1 MELASKTI
9 RVNEISRCRKGE
21 RAVVAAGPRTGILG
35 VVHVA
40 FFGALAGVG
49 ILLVSACNTTYLEQ
63 PRDEPQNA
71 ADIMRAADL
80 RPRYPQTTA
89 TVDTGG
95 ASPPKAFS
103 FFGLSALP
111 SATPQSS
118 GSPGV
123 EATAPSPSSDP
134 PLSSGSPDVATGA
147 GGYTLNFENA
157 PVSQVAKS
165 VLGDILSVG
174 YVIDPRVQGSISLS
188 SGRPVEKKDMLYVL
202 ENALSANNLVM
213 VRNASGYRIAPA
225 NEGGVGMIDEGG
237 GSDSAEPGFGLT
249 VIPLQYVSGTTLT
262 KLLEGFATRPGAI
275 RTDPSGKLLIVVG
288 TGSERQSAVE
298 TVRSFDV
305 DWLRGQSV
313 GMYPVQNSTPEPIVG
328 ELEKIMDSG
337 DSGLGHGLVK
347 FQPVSRL
354 NSILVVAAKPEF
366 LRAAARWISRLDEP
380 STSSASVKVYKVR
393 YGDAKQIAQ
402 LLQQIFETN
411 GGGVSTESPTNEIAP
426 SSGVK
431 AMTAAERLTGGAP
444 SGGLTGGGSPN
455 SNSPGSPGEG
465 GTSRIA
471 AAQFG
476 GVPVAALNSELNAL
490 GQTGSGGPQLPNVRI
505 TADLLNN
512 AVLVYARPDEYKL
525 VERTL
530 VQLDRPKLQV
540 AIDVTIAEVTLNDQ
554 LNYGVQFFLAGG
566 AVSNT
571 TSGAIP
577 SIINSVAAN
586 TSSTSTGTG
595 LSGGLNII
603 AGHPASP
610 RVVINALS
618 AITDVKIL
626 SNPSLVVVDNGDASL
641 EVGNQVPI
649 ATGSATVLSA
659 NNAVVNTVDYKNTGV
674 ILHVQPHVNY
684 NGSVLLDI
692 DQLVS
697 TVPENSTSLTPTI
710 SQREVKSTISVVSG
724 QTVLLAGMIQD
735 QQEKSRNGV
744 PILSQLPYV
753 GAAFG
758 TTGKSTERTEL
769 IMFIRPQI
777 IRDGADAAK
786 VAEELRS
793 KMRGGKTQAL
803 TLPSMLNVLSRP
815 AQ

>member
-1 MELASKTI
+1 
-9 RVNEISRCRKGE
+9 V
-21 RAVVAAGPRTGILG
+21 G
-35 VVHVA
+35 VGVGRLVRL
-40 FFGALAGVG
+40 GALANVG
-49 ILLVSACNTTYLEQ
+49 LLLLGACNTTYLEQ
-63 PRDEPQNA
+63 SKDEPQNA

-80 RPRYPQTTA
+80 RPRYPQPTG

-103 FFGLSALP
+103 FFGLPVPPPAAAQPSVSRDVEALAPAPADPTLP
-111 SATPQSS
+111 S
-118 GSPGV
+118 GSRDAAG
-123 EATAPSPSSDP
+123 
-134 PLSSGSPDVATGA
+134 GA
-147 GGYTLNFENA
+147 GGYTLNFDNA

-165 VLGDILSVG
+165 VLGDILNVG

-202 ENALSANNLVM
+202 ESALAANNLVM
-213 VRNASGYRIAPA
+213 VRNVSGYRIGPA
-225 NEGGVGMIDEGG
+225 NEGSVGAVDEPR
-237 GSDSAEPGFGLT
+237 GSGSTEPGYGLT
-249 VIPLQYVSGTTLT
+249 VIPLQYVSGTTLS

-275 RTDPSGKLLIVVG
+275 RTDPSGKLLMVVG
-288 TGSERQSAVE
+288 TGSERQSALD

-313 GMYPVQNSTPEPIVG
+313 GMYPVQNSTPEPIVS

-354 NSILVVAAKPEF
+354 NSILVVAAKPEL
-366 LRAAARWISRLDEP
+366 LRDAQRWIYRLDEP

-402 LLQQIFETN
+402 LLQQIFVTN
-411 GGGVSTESPTNEIAP
+411 GGASAESPTNEIAP
-426 SSGVK
+426 GSGVK
-431 AMTAAERLTGGAP
+431 AMTAAERLTGGGP
-444 SGGLTGGGSPN
+444 SNSTTGTSLGGASPN
-455 SNSPGSPGEG
+455 SNSPGSSAEG
-465 GTSRIA
+465 GNPRTGT
-471 AAQFG
+471 AQFG
-476 GVPVAALNSELNAL
+476 GLPVATLNSELNAL
-490 GQTGSGGPQLPNVRI
+490 GQAGSGGPQLPNVRI
-505 TADLLNN
+505 TADLINN
-512 AVLVYARPDEYKL
+512 SVLIYARPDEYKL

-530 VQLDRPKLQV
+530 IQLDRPKLQV
-540 AIDVTIAEVTLNDQ
+540 AIDVTIAEVTLNDA

-571 TSGAIP
+571 VSGTIP
-577 SIINSVAAN
+577 SLINNVASN
-586 TSSTSTGTG
+586 NGSTTTGSG

-603 AGHPASP
+603 AGHAAAP

-618 AITDVKIL
+618 ALTDVKIL

-641 EVGNQVPI
+641 EVGDQIPVS
-649 ATGSATVLSA
+649 TGSAAVLSA
-659 NNAVVNTVDYKNTGV
+659 NNAIVNTIDYKNTGV

-684 NGSVLLDI
+684 NGSVMLDI

-697 TVPENSTSLTPTI
+697 EPTGPPLTPTI
-710 SQREVKSTISVVSG
+710 STREVKSTISVTSG

-735 QQEKSRNGV
+735 NLNKSRQGV

-758 TTGKSTERTEL
+758 TTAKTDIRTEL
-769 IMFIRPQI
+769 IMFIRPTI
-777 IRDGADAAK
+777 IRDGADAAL

-793 KMRGGKTQAL
+793 KMRGGRTQAL

-815 AQ
+815 VQ

>member
-1 MELASKTI
+1 MA
-9 RVNEISRCRKGE
+9 GGP
-21 RAVVAAGPRTGILG
+21 AARNMG
-35 VVHVA
+35 VVHLVCL
-40 FFGALAGVG
+40 GALAAVGV
-49 ILLVSACNTTYLEQ
+49 LLVGACNTTYLEQ
-63 PRDEPQNA
+63 GRDEPQNA

-80 RPRYPQTTA
+80 RPRYPQPTA

-95 ASPPKAFS
+95 ASPPKPFS
-103 FFGLSALP
+103 FFGLPAP
-111 SATPQSS
+111 PPATPQPS
-118 GSPGV
+118 GSRDV
-123 EATAPSPSSDP
+123 EASAGAG
-134 PLSSGSPDVATGA
+134 GSTVNEAAG

-165 VLGDILSVG
+165 VLGDVLGVG

-202 ENALSANNLVM
+202 ESALSANNLVM

-225 NEGGVGMIDEGG
+225 NEGGVGAVD
-237 GSDSAEPGFGLT
+237 GSDSAEPGYGLT
-249 VIPLQYVSGTTLT
+249 VIPLQYVSGTTLS

-288 TGSERQSAVE
+288 TGSERQSAMD

-337 DSGLGHGLVK
+337 DSGLAHGLVK

-354 NSILVVAAKPEF
+354 NSILVVASKPEF

-411 GGGVSTESPTNEIAP
+411 GGPGSAESPTNEIAP

-431 AMTAAERLTGGAP
+431 AMTAADRLTGGL
-444 SGGLTGGGSPN
+444 SGLTGGAGGASPGLTGGAGGAGASPN
-455 SNSPGSPGEG
+455 SNGPAG
-465 GTSRIA
+465 GAAGANPRTA

-476 GVPVAALNSELNAL
+476 GVPVAALNTELNAL
-490 GQTGSGGPQLPNVRI
+490 GQGGSGGPQLPNVRI
-505 TADLLNN
+505 TADVPNN
-512 AVLVYARPDEYKL
+512 SVLIYARPDEYKL
-525 VERTL
+525 IERTL
-530 VQLDRPKLQV
+530 IQLDRPKLQV
-540 AIDVTIAEVTLNDQ
+540 AIDVTIAEVDLNDQ

-566 AVSNT
+566 AISNT
-571 TSGAIP
+571 ASGTIP
-577 SIINSVAAN
+577 SIINNVASSSS
-586 TSSTSTGTG
+586 SSTTGTG
-595 LSGGLNII
+595 LTGGLNII
-603 AGHPASP
+603 AGNPASP

-626 SNPSLVVVDNGDASL
+626 SNPSLVVVDNGDASF
-641 EVGNQVPI
+641 EVGDQVPVT
-649 ATGSATVLSA
+649 TGSATVLSA
-659 NNAVVNTVDYKNTGV
+659 NNAVVNTVDYVNTGV

-697 TVPENSTSLTPTI
+697 TVPEGNTSLTPTI
-710 SQREVKSTISVVSG
+710 SQREVKSSISVVSG

-735 QQEKSRNGV
+735 QQQKSRQGL

-758 TTGKSTERTEL
+758 TTGKTDVRTEL

-777 IRDGADAAK
+777 IRDGADASM
-786 VAEELRS
+786 VAEELRA
-793 KMRGGKTQAL
+793 KMRGGKNQAL
-803 TLPSMLNVLSRP
+803 TLPNMLNVLSRP
-815 AQ
+815 AAQ

>member
-1 MELASKTI
+1 MA
-9 RVNEISRCRKGE
+9 GGP
-21 RAVVAAGPRTGILG
+21 AARNMG
-35 VVHVA
+35 VVHLVCL
-40 FFGALAGVG
+40 GALATIGV
-49 ILLVSACNTTYLEQ
+49 LLVGACNTTYLEQ
-63 PRDEPQNA
+63 GRDEPQNA

-80 RPRYPQTTA
+80 RPRYPQPTG

-103 FFGLSALP
+103 FFGLPAP
-111 SATPQSS
+111 PPTTPQPS
-118 GSPGV
+118 GSRDV
-123 EATAPSPSSDP
+123 EA
-134 PLSSGSPDVATGA
+134 SGAGGNTVNEAAG

-157 PVSQVAKS
+157 PISQVAKS
-165 VLGDILSVG
+165 VLGDVLGVG

-188 SGRPVEKKDMLYVL
+188 SGRPVEKRDMLYVL
-202 ENALSANNLVM
+202 ESALSANNLIM

-225 NEGGVGMIDEGG
+225 NEGGVGAVD
-237 GSDSAEPGFGLT
+237 GSGSAEPGYGLT

-288 TGSERQSAVE
+288 TGSERQSAME

-313 GMYPVQNSTPEPIVG
+313 GMYPVQNSTPEPIVS
-328 ELEKIMDSG
+328 ELEKIMDTG

-354 NSILVVAAKPEF
+354 NSILVVASKPEL
-366 LRAAARWISRLDEP
+366 LRAASRWIYRLDEP

-411 GGGVSTESPTNEIAP
+411 GGAGSAESPTNEIAP

-431 AMTAAERLTGGAP
+431 AMTAADRLTGGL
-444 SGGLTGGGSPN
+444 SGLTGGAGGASPGLTGGAGASPN
-455 SNSPGSPGEG
+455 SIGPARGAEG
-465 GTSRIA
+465 ANPRTA

-490 GQTGSGGPQLPNVRI
+490 GQGGSGGPQLPNVRI

-512 AVLVYARPDEYKL
+512 SVLIYARPDEYKL
-525 VERTL
+525 IERTL
-530 VQLDRPKLQV
+530 IQLDRPKLQV

-554 LNYGVQFFLAGG
+554 LNYGVQFFLSGG
-566 AVSNT
+566 AISNT
-571 TSGAIP
+571 VSGTMP
-577 SIINSVAAN
+577 SIINNVASN
-586 TSSTSTGTG
+586 NGSSTTGTG

-603 AGHPASP
+603 AGNPASP

-641 EVGNQVPI
+641 EVGDQVPI
-649 ATGSATVLSA
+649 STGSANVLSA
-659 NNAVVNTVDYKNTGV
+659 NNAVVNTIDYKNTGV

-697 TVPENSTSLTPTI
+697 EPTGPTLTPTI
-710 SQREVKSTISVVSG
+710 STREVKSTISVISG
-724 QTVLLAGMIQD
+724 QTVLLAGMISD
-735 QQEKSRNGV
+735 QQTKSRGGV
-744 PILSQLPYV
+744 PILDQIPYV

-758 TTGKSTERTEL
+758 TTGKSQVRTEL

-777 IRDGADAAK
+777 IRDGADASM
-786 VAEELRS
+786 VAEELRA
-793 KMRGGKTQAL
+793 KMRGGKNQAL
-803 TLPSMLNVLSRP
+803 TLPNMLNVLSRP
-815 AQ
+815 AAQ

>member
-1 MELASKTI
+1 MGFVRLVALGAPATVGLLLLA
-9 RVNEISRCRKGE
+9 
-21 RAVVAAGPRTGILG
+21 
-35 VVHVA
+35 
-40 FFGALAGVG
+40 
-49 ILLVSACNTTYLEQ
+49 ACNTTYLDQ
-63 PRDEPQNA
+63 SKDEPQNA

-80 RPRYPQTTA
+80 RPRYPQPTGA
-89 TVDTGG
+89 VDTGG

-103 FFGLSALP
+103 FFGWSAPP
-111 SATPQSS
+111 SAAPQPS
-118 GSPGV
+118 GSRDVQALAPAPTDPTQPPGSRD
-123 EATAPSPSSDP
+123 AD
-134 PLSSGSPDVATGA
+134 GGA

-165 VLGDILSVG
+165 VLGDILNVG

-188 SGRPVEKKDMLYVL
+188 SGRPVEKRDMLYVL
-202 ENALSANNLVM
+202 ENALAANNLVM
-213 VRNASGYRIAPA
+213 VRNASGYRIGPA
-225 NEGGVGMIDEGG
+225 NEGGVGAVDQGR

-249 VIPLQYVSGTTLT
+249 VIPLEYVSGTTLA

-288 TGSERQSAVE
+288 TGSERQSAVD

-337 DSGLGHGLVK
+337 DAGFGHGLVK

-354 NSILVVAAKPEF
+354 NSILVVAAKPEL
-366 LRAAARWISRLDEP
+366 LRVAQRWIYRLDEP

-402 LLQQIFETN
+402 LLQQIFTT
-411 GGGVSTESPTNEIAP
+411 GGGVSAESPTNEIAP
-426 SSGVK
+426 GSGVK
-431 AMTAAERLTGGAP
+431 AMTAAERLTGGP
-444 SGGLTGGGSPN
+444 QGGGSSGLTGGAGAPSYPN
-455 SNSPGSPGEG
+455 SPASSAQG
-465 GTSRIA
+465 GTPRTA

-476 GVPVAALNSELNAL
+476 GVPVATLNSELGAL
-490 GQTGSGGPQLPNVRI
+490 GQGESGGPQLPDVRI
-505 TADLLNN
+505 TADLINN
-512 AVLVYARPDEYKL
+512 SVLIYARPDEYKL
-525 VERTL
+525 IERTL
-530 VQLDRPKLQV
+530 IQLDRPKLQV
-540 AIDVTIAEVTLNDQ
+540 AIDVTIAEVTLNDA

-571 TSGAIP
+571 VSGTIP
-577 SIINSVAAN
+577 SIINNVSAN
-586 TSSTSTGTG
+586 NGSTTTGTG

-649 ATGSATVLSA
+649 STGSANVLSA
-659 NNAVVNTVDYKNTGV
+659 NNAVVNTIDYKNTGV
-674 ILHVQPHVNY
+674 LLHVQPHVNY

-692 DQLVS
+692 DQVVS
-697 TVPENSTSLTPTI
+697 EPTGPTLTPTI
-710 SQREVKSTISVVSG
+710 STREVKSTISVTSG

-735 QQEKSRNGV
+735 NLNKSRSGI
-744 PILSQLPYV
+744 PILGQLPYV

-758 TTGKSTERTEL
+758 TTSKTDIRTEL
-769 IMFIRPQI
+769 IMFIRPTI
-777 IRDGADAAK
+777 VRDGADAAM

>member
-1 MELASKTI
+1 LAEGP
-9 RVNEISRCRKGE
+9 RPRNKGIVHLVSLS
-21 RAVVAAGPRTGILG
+21 ALAAGGML
-35 VVHVA
+35 
-40 FFGALAGVG
+40 LAGG
-49 ILLVSACNTTYLEQ
+49 CNTTYLEQ
-63 PRDEPQNA
+63 SKDEPQNT

-80 RPRYPQTTA
+80 RPRSPQPTA

-95 ASPPKAFS
+95 ASLPKAFS
-103 FFGLSALP
+103 FFGSPAP
-111 SATPQSS
+111 PPNAPQPS
-118 GSPGV
+118 GSQDV
-123 EATAPSPSSDP
+123 EAAA
-134 PLSSGSPDVATGA
+134 GEDVLA

-165 VLGDILSVG
+165 VLGDVLGVG

-202 ENALSANNLVM
+202 ESALSANNLVM

-225 NEGGVGMIDEGG
+225 NEGGVGAVDRARGLEG
-237 GSDSAEPGFGLT
+237 AEPGFGLT
-249 VIPLQYVSGTTLT
+249 VIPLQYVSGTTLS

-288 TGSERQSAVE
+288 TGSERQSAID
-298 TVRSFDV
+298 TIRSFDV

-354 NSILVVAAKPEF
+354 NSILVVASKPEM
-366 LRAAARWISRLDEP
+366 LRTAARWIYRLDEP

-411 GGGVSTESPTNEIAP
+411 GGGVSAESPTNEIAP
-426 SSGVK
+426 GSGIK
-431 AMTAAERLTGGAP
+431 AMAAANRLTGGLAGL
-444 SGGLTGGGSPN
+444 SGGAGGASPN
-455 SNSPGSPGEG
+455 SPGGASPNSITPASSAEG
-465 GTSRIA
+465 GANPRTA

-476 GVPVAALNSELNAL
+476 GVPVATLNSELGGL
-490 GQTGSGGPQLPNVRI
+490 GQGGSGGPQLPNVRI

-512 AVLVYARPDEYKL
+512 SVLIYARPDEYKL
-525 VERTL
+525 IERTL

-554 LNYGVQFFLAGG
+554 LNYGVQFFLSGG
-566 AVSNT
+566 AISNT
-571 TSGAIP
+571 VSGTMP
-577 SIINSVAAN
+577 SIINNVASN
-586 TSSTSTGTG
+586 TGSSTTGTG

-603 AGHPASP
+603 AGNPASP

-641 EVGNQVPI
+641 EVGDQVPI
-649 ATGSATVLSA
+649 STGSANVLSA
-659 NNAVVNTVDYKNTGV
+659 NNAVVNTIDYKNTGV

-697 TVPENSTSLTPTI
+697 EPTGPSLTPTI
-710 SQREVKSTISVVSG
+710 STREVKSTISVVSG

-735 QQEKSRNGV
+735 QQTKSRGGV
-744 PILSQLPYV
+744 PILNQLPFV

-758 TTGKSTERTEL
+758 TTGKSQARTEL

-777 IRDGADAAK
+777 IRDGADAAM
-786 VAEELRS
+786 VAEELRA
-793 KMRGGKTQAL
+793 KMRGGRTQAL

>member
-1 MELASKTI
+1 MVE
-9 RVNEISRCRKGE
+9 
-21 RAVVAAGPRTGILG
+21 
-35 VVHVA
+35 
-40 FFGALAGVG
+40 AGV
-49 ILLVSACNTTYLEQ
+49 
-63 PRDEPQNA
+63 
-71 ADIMRAADL
+71 
-80 RPRYPQTTA
+80 
-89 TVDTGG
+89 
-95 ASPPKAFS
+95 
-103 FFGLSALP
+103 
-111 SATPQSS
+111 
-118 GSPGV
+118 
-123 EATAPSPSSDP
+123 
-134 PLSSGSPDVATGA
+134 

-157 PVSQVAKS
+157 PISQVVKS
-165 VLGDILSVG
+165 VLGDILGVG
-174 YVIDPRVQGSISLS
+174 YVIDPRAQGSISLS
-188 SGRPVEKKDMLYVL
+188 SGRPIEKKDMLYVL

-213 VRNASGYRIAPA
+213 IRNASGYRIAPA
-225 NEGGVGMIDEGG
+225 NEGGVGMVDERGE
-237 GSDSAEPGFGLT
+237 SAEPGFGLT

-288 TGSERQSAVE
+288 TGSERQSAME

-337 DSGLGHGLVK
+337 ESGFSHGLVK

-354 NSILVVAAKPEF
+354 NSILVVAAKPEL
-366 LRAAARWISRLDEP
+366 LRVAARWISRLDEP

-411 GGGVSTESPTNEIAP
+411 GGGVSAESPTNEIAP
-426 SSGVK
+426 GSGVK
-431 AMTAAERLTGGAP
+431 AMTAADRLTGGLAGGL
-444 SGGLTGGGSPN
+444 SGLTGGAGGAGGASPNSFGGASPN
-455 SNSPGSPGEG
+455 SNNPASSAG
-465 GTSRIA
+465 GGNSRSA

-476 GVPVAALNSELNAL
+476 GVPVAALNSELSAL
-490 GQTGSGGPQLPNVRI
+490 GQGGSGGPQLPNVRI

-512 AVLVYARPDEYKL
+512 AVLIYARPDEYKL
-525 VERTL
+525 IERTL
-530 VQLDRPKLQV
+530 MQLDRPKLQV

-554 LNYGVQFFLAGG
+554 LNYGVQFFLHGG

-571 TSGAIP
+571 VSGTMP
-577 SIINSVAAN
+577 SIINNVASN
-586 TSSTSTGTG
+586 TGSTTTGTG

-603 AGHPASP
+603 AGNPATP

-618 AITDVKIL
+618 QLTDVKIL

-641 EVGNQVPI
+641 EVGDQVPI
-649 ATGSATVLSA
+649 STGSANVLSA
-659 NNAVVNTVDYKNTGV
+659 NNAVVNTIDYKNTGV

-697 TVPENSTSLTPTI
+697 EPTGPTLTPTI
-710 SQREVKSTISVVSG
+710 STREVKSTISVISG

-735 QQEKSRNGV
+735 NLTKSREGV

-758 TTGKSTERTEL
+758 TTGKNDVRTEL
-769 IMFIRPQI
+769 IMFIRPTI
-777 IRDGADAAK
+777 IRDGADASM

>member
-1 MELASKTI
+1 MAGDPRARNTAVFRL
-9 RVNEISRCRKGE
+9 VCRS
-21 RAVVAAGPRTGILG
+21 
-35 VVHVA
+35 
-40 FFGALAGVG
+40 ALATVG
-49 ILLVSACNTTYLEQ
+49 MLLVGACNTTYLEQ
-63 PRDEPQNA
+63 SRNEPQNA

-80 RPRYPQTTA
+80 RPRYPQPTG

-95 ASPPKAFS
+95 ASAPKAFS
-103 FFGLSALP
+103 FFGSPAP
-111 SATPQSS
+111 PPATPEPRSRD
-118 GSPGV
+118 V
-123 EATAPSPSSDP
+123 EALAPAPTDPMQPSESR
-134 PLSSGSPDVATGA
+134 DVEAGA

-157 PVSQVAKS
+157 PISQVVKS
-165 VLGDILSVG
+165 VLGDILGVG
-174 YVIDPRVQGSISLS
+174 YVIDPRAQGSISLS
-188 SGRPVEKKDMLYVL
+188 SGRPIEKKDMLYVL

-213 VRNASGYRIAPA
+213 IRNASGYRIAPA
-225 NEGGVGMIDEGG
+225 NEGGVGMVDERGE
-237 GSDSAEPGFGLT
+237 SAEPGFGLT

-288 TGSERQSAVE
+288 TGSERQSAME

-337 DSGLGHGLVK
+337 DAGFGHGLVK

-354 NSILVVAAKPEF
+354 NSILVVAAKPEL
-366 LRAAARWISRLDEP
+366 LRVAARWISRLDEP

-411 GGGVSTESPTNEIAP
+411 GGGVSAESPTNEIAP
-426 SSGVK
+426 GSGVK
-431 AMTAAERLTGGAP
+431 AMTTADRLTGGLAGGL
-444 SGGLTGGGSPN
+444 SGLTGGAGGAGGASPSSFGGASPN
-455 SNSPGSPGEG
+455 SNNPASSAG
-465 GTSRIA
+465 GGNSRSA

-476 GVPVAALNSELNAL
+476 GVPVAALNSELSAL
-490 GQTGSGGPQLPNVRI
+490 GQGGSGGPQLPNVRI

-512 AVLVYARPDEYKL
+512 AVLIYARPDEYKL
-525 VERTL
+525 IERTL
-530 VQLDRPKLQV
+530 MQLDRPKLQV

-554 LNYGVQFFLAGG
+554 LNYGVQFFLHGG

-571 TSGAIP
+571 VSGTMP
-577 SIINSVAAN
+577 SIINNVASN
-586 TSSTSTGTG
+586 TGSTTTGTG

-603 AGHPASP
+603 AGNPATP

-618 AITDVKIL
+618 QLTDVKIL

-641 EVGNQVPI
+641 EVGDQVPI
-649 ATGSATVLSA
+649 STGSANVLSA
-659 NNAVVNTVDYKNTGV
+659 NNAVVNTIDYKNTGV

-697 TVPENSTSLTPTI
+697 EPTGPTLTPTI
-710 SQREVKSTISVVSG
+710 STREVKSTISVISG

-735 QQEKSRNGV
+735 NLVKSREGV
-744 PILSQLPYV
+744 PISQS
-753 GAAFG
+753 AALRRRRLWNDRQ
-758 TTGKSTERTEL
+758 ERCSHRAHHVHSPNDHPGRRRRL
-769 IMFIRPQI
+769 YGR
-777 IRDGADAAK
+777 
-786 VAEELRS
+786 
-793 KMRGGKTQAL
+793 
-803 TLPSMLNVLSRP
+803 
-815 AQ
+815 

>member
-1 MELASKTI
+1 MA
-9 RVNEISRCRKGE
+9 GGP
-21 RAVVAAGPRTGILG
+21 AARNVGGFHFICLG
-35 VVHVA
+35 VLA
-40 FFGALAGVG
+40 TAGV
-49 ILLVSACNTTYLEQ
+49 LLVGACNTTYLEQ
-63 PRDEPQNA
+63 SRNEPQNA

-80 RPRYPQTTA
+80 RPRYPQQTG

-95 ASPPKAFS
+95 ASAPKAFS
-103 FFGLSALP
+103 FFGSPAP
-111 SATPQSS
+111 PPAAPEAA
-118 GSPGV
+118 GSQEV
-123 EATAPSPSSDP
+123 E
-134 PLSSGSPDVATGA
+134 GGA

-157 PVSQVAKS
+157 PISQVVKS
-165 VLGDILSVG
+165 VLGDILGVG
-174 YVIDPRVQGSISLS
+174 YVIDPRAQGSISLS
-188 SGRPVEKKDMLYVL
+188 SGRPIEKKDMLYVL

-213 VRNASGYRIAPA
+213 IRNASGYRIAPA
-225 NEGGVGMIDEGG
+225 NEGGVGTVDERGE
-237 GSDSAEPGFGLT
+237 SAEPGFGLT

-288 TGSERQSAVE
+288 TGSERQSAME

-337 DSGLGHGLVK
+337 DSGFGHGLVK

-354 NSILVVAAKPEF
+354 NSILVVAAKPEL
-366 LRAAARWISRLDEP
+366 LRAASRWIARLDEP

-393 YGDAKQIAQ
+393 YGDSKQIAQ
-402 LLQQIFETN
+402 LLQQIFMTN
-411 GGGVSTESPTNEIAP
+411 GGPGSAESATNEIAP
-426 SSGVK
+426 GSGVK
-431 AMTAAERLTGGAP
+431 AMSAAERLTGGP
-444 SGGLTGGGSPN
+444 SSSSLTGASSSPLSGASFGGGASANPN
-455 SNSPGSPGEG
+455 GAAAASGEG
-465 GTSRIA
+465 GGNSRA
-471 AAQFG
+471 GAPQFG

-490 GQTGSGGPQLPNVRI
+490 GQGGSGGPQLPNVRI

-512 AVLVYARPDEYKL
+512 AVLIYARPDEYKL
-525 VERTL
+525 IERTL
-530 VQLDRPKLQV
+530 MQLDRPKLQV

-554 LNYGVQFFLAGG
+554 LNYGVQFFLHGG
-566 AVSNT
+566 AISNT
-571 TSGAIP
+571 VSGTIP
-577 SIINSVAAN
+577 SIINNVASNAG
-586 TSSTSTGTG
+586 STTAGTG
-595 LSGGLNII
+595 LSGGLNVI
-603 AGHPASP
+603 AGNPATP

-641 EVGNQVPI
+641 EVGDQVPI

-674 ILHVQPHVNY
+674 ILHVQPHVNF

-697 TVPENSTSLTPTI
+697 EPTGSSLTPTI
-710 SQREVKSTISVVSG
+710 STREVKSTISVTSG

-735 QQEKSRNGV
+735 NLTKSREGV

-758 TTGKSTERTEL
+758 TTGKNDVRTEL
-769 IMFIRPQI
+769 IMFIRPTI
-777 IRDGADAAK
+777 IRDGADASM

-793 KMRGGKTQAL
+793 KMRSGRSQAL
-803 TLPSMLNVLSRP
+803 TLPSMLNILSRP
-815 AQ
+815 AK

>member
-1 MELASKTI
+1 VAGSLRA
-9 RVNEISRCRKGE
+9 RNVGVSRLVR
-21 RAVVAAGPRTGILG
+21 L
-35 VVHVA
+35 
-40 FFGALAGVG
+40 GALANAG
-49 ILLVSACNTTYLEQ
+49 LLLLGACNTTYLEQ
-63 PRDEPQNA
+63 SKDEPQNA

-80 RPRYPQTTA
+80 RPRYPQPTG

-95 ASPPKAFS
+95 ATPPKAFS
-103 FFGLSALP
+103 FFGLPVPPAATSQPPGSRDVEALAP
-111 SATPQSS
+111 APADPTQPS
-118 GSPGV
+118 GSQNVEGGV
-123 EATAPSPSSDP
+123 
-134 PLSSGSPDVATGA
+134 

-157 PVSQVAKS
+157 PVSQVAKT
-165 VLGDILSVG
+165 VLGDILGVG
-174 YVIDPRVQGSISLS
+174 YVVDPRAQGSISLS
-188 SGRPVEKKDMLYVL
+188 SGRPVDKKDMLYVL
-202 ENALSANNLVM
+202 ESALSANNLVM

-225 NEGGVGMIDEGG
+225 NEGGVGAVDEGR

-249 VIPLQYVSGTTLT
+249 VIPLQYVSGATLS

-288 TGSERQSAVE
+288 TGSERQSAVD

-354 NSILVVAAKPEF
+354 NSILVVASKPEF
-366 LRAAARWISRLDEP
+366 LRAAARWIYRLDEP

-393 YGDAKQIAQ
+393 YGDAKQIAL
-402 LLQQIFETN
+402 LLQRIFVTN
-411 GGGVSTESPTNEIAP
+411 GGVSAESPTNEIAP
-426 SSGVK
+426 GSGVK
-431 AMTAAERLTGGAP
+431 AMTAAQRLTGGLP
-444 SGGLTGGGSPN
+444 GSSNSLGGSNGLGSSSGLGN
-455 SNSPGSPGEG
+455 STGSAPLGEG
-465 GTSRIA
+465 GPSRTA
-471 AAQFG
+471 TAQFG

-490 GQTGSGGPQLPNVRI
+490 GQGGSGEPQLPNVRI
-505 TADLLNN
+505 TADVPNN
-512 AVLVYARPDEYKL
+512 SVLIYARPDEYKL

-530 VQLDRPKLQV
+530 IQLDRPKLQV
-540 AIDVTIAEVTLNDQ
+540 AVDVTIAEVDLNDQ

-571 TSGAIP
+571 TGGQIP
-577 SIINSVAAN
+577 SLVNNV
-586 TSSTSTGTG
+586 STTTGSTTTGTG

-603 AGHPASP
+603 AGNPASP

-626 SNPSLVVVDNGDASL
+626 SNPSLVVVDNGDASF
-641 EVGNQVPI
+641 EVGDQVPVT
-649 ATGSATVLSA
+649 TGSATVLSA
-659 NNAVVNTVDYKNTGV
+659 NNAIVNTVDYVNTGV

-697 TVPENSTSLTPTI
+697 TVPQNNTSLTPTI
-710 SQREVKSTISVVSG
+710 SQREVKSSISVISG

-735 QQEKSRNGV
+735 QQQKSRAGV

-758 TTGKSTERTEL
+758 TTGKSQVRTEL
-769 IMFIRPQI
+769 IMFIRPTI
-777 IRDGADAAK
+777 IRDGADAAM

>member
-1 MELASKTI
+1 VAGSPRARNVGVGRLI
-9 RVNEISRCRKGE
+9 R
-21 RAVVAAGPRTGILG
+21 L
-35 VVHVA
+35 
-40 FFGALAGVG
+40 GALANAG
-49 ILLVSACNTTYLEQ
+49 LLLLGACNTTYLEQ
-63 PRDEPQNA
+63 SKDEPQNA

-80 RPRYPQTTA
+80 RPRYPQPTG

-95 ASPPKAFS
+95 ATPPKAFS
-103 FFGLSALP
+103 FFGLPVPPAATSQPPGSRDVEALAP
-111 SATPQSS
+111 APADPTQPS
-118 GSPGV
+118 GSQNVEGGV
-123 EATAPSPSSDP
+123 
-134 PLSSGSPDVATGA
+134 

-157 PVSQVAKS
+157 PVSQVAKT
-165 VLGDILSVG
+165 VLGDILGVG
-174 YVIDPRVQGSISLS
+174 YVVDPRAQGSISLS
-188 SGRPVEKKDMLYVL
+188 SGRPVDKKDMLYVL
-202 ENALSANNLVM
+202 ESALSANNLVM

-225 NEGGVGMIDEGG
+225 NEGGVGAVDEAR

-249 VIPLQYVSGTTLT
+249 VIPLQYVSGATLS

-288 TGSERQSAVE
+288 TGSERQSAVD

-328 ELEKIMDSG
+328 ELEKSMDSG

-354 NSILVVAAKPEF
+354 NSILVVASKPEF
-366 LRAAARWISRLDEP
+366 LRAAARWIYRLDEP

-393 YGDAKQIAQ
+393 YGDAKQIAL
-402 LLQQIFETN
+402 LLQRIFVTN
-411 GGGVSTESPTNEIAP
+411 GGVSAESPTNEIAP
-426 SSGVK
+426 GSGVK
-431 AMTAAERLTGGAP
+431 AMTAAQRLTGGLP
-444 SGGLTGGGSPN
+444 GSSNSLGGSNGLGSSSGLGN
-455 SNSPGSPGEG
+455 STGSAPLGEG
-465 GTSRIA
+465 GTSRTA
-471 AAQFG
+471 TAQFG

-490 GQTGSGGPQLPNVRI
+490 GQGGSGEPQLPNVRI
-505 TADLLNN
+505 TADVPNN
-512 AVLVYARPDEYKL
+512 SVLIYARPDEYKL

-530 VQLDRPKLQV
+530 IQLDRPKLQV
-540 AIDVTIAEVTLNDQ
+540 AVDVTIAEVDLNDQ

-571 TSGAIP
+571 TGGQIP
-577 SIINSVAAN
+577 SLVNNV
-586 TSSTSTGTG
+586 STTTGSTTTGTG

-603 AGHPASP
+603 AGNPASP

-626 SNPSLVVVDNGDASL
+626 SNPSLVVVDNGDASF
-641 EVGNQVPI
+641 EVGDQVPVT
-649 ATGSATVLSA
+649 TGSATVLSA
-659 NNAVVNTVDYKNTGV
+659 NNAIVNTVDYVNTGV

-697 TVPENSTSLTPTI
+697 TVPQNNTSLTPTI
-710 SQREVKSTISVVSG
+710 SQREVKSSISVISG

-735 QQEKSRNGV
+735 QQQKSRAGV

-758 TTGKSTERTEL
+758 TTGKSQVRTEL
-769 IMFIRPQI
+769 IMFIRPTI
-777 IRDGADAAK
+777 IRDGADAAM

>member
-1 MELASKTI
+1 MGAFRLVFLGAP
-9 RVNEISRCRKGE
+9 
-21 RAVVAAGPRTGILG
+21 AVGGLL
-35 VVHVA
+35 
-40 FFGALAGVG
+40 LAG
-49 ILLVSACNTTYLEQ
+49 ACNTTYLDQ
-63 PRDEPQNA
+63 SKDEPQNA

-80 RPRYPQTTA
+80 RPRYPQATG

-103 FFGLSALP
+103 FFGSSA
-111 SATPQSS
+111 
-118 GSPGV
+118 
-123 EATAPSPSSDP
+123 P
-134 PLSSGSPDVATGA
+134 PLAAPQPAGSGEVEPTGG

-157 PVSQVAKS
+157 PISQVAKS
-165 VLGDILSVG
+165 ILGDILGVG
-174 YVIDPRVQGSISLS
+174 YVIDPRAQGTISLS
-188 SGRPVEKKDMLYVL
+188 SGRPIDKKDMLFVL
-202 ENALSANNLVM
+202 ENALAANNLVM
-213 VRNASGYRIAPA
+213 VRNVSGYRIAPA
-225 NEGGVGMIDEGG
+225 NEGGVGMVDEAT
-237 GSDSAEPGFGLT
+237 GSGSTQPGFGLT

-305 DWLRGQSV
+305 DWLKGQSV
-313 GMYPVQNSTPEPIVG
+313 GMYPVQNSTPEPIVS

-347 FQPVSRL
+347 LQPVSRL
-354 NSILVVAAKPEF
+354 NSILVVATKPEL
-366 LRAAARWISRLDEP
+366 LRTAARWISRLDEP

-393 YGDAKQIAQ
+393 YGDAKVIAQ
-402 LLQQIFETN
+402 LLQQVFVTN
-411 GGGVSTESPTNEIAP
+411 GGAVSAESATNEIAP

-431 AMTAAERLTGGAP
+431 AMTAAERLTGGVPA
-444 SGGLTGGGSPN
+444 SNSSLGGGLGNAAGNTSSSAQQAGGAAARTGG
-455 SNSPGSPGEG
+455 
-465 GTSRIA
+465 A
-471 AAQFG
+471 QQFG
-476 GVPVAALNSELNAL
+476 GVPVATLNSELGAL
-490 GQTGSGGPQLPNVRI
+490 GQGGSGGPQLPNVRI
-505 TADLLNN
+505 TADVLNN
-512 AVLVYARPDEYKL
+512 SVLIYSRPDEYKL
-525 VERTL
+525 IERTL
-530 VQLDRPKLQV
+530 IQLDRPKLQV
-540 AIDVTIAEVTLNDQ
+540 AIDVTIAEVTLNNA

-571 TSGAIP
+571 VSGTIP
-577 SIINSVAAN
+577 SIINNVASN
-586 TSSTSTGTG
+586 NGSTTTGTG
-595 LSGGLNII
+595 LSGGFNII
-603 AGHPASP
+603 AGNAAAP

-641 EVGNQVPI
+641 EVGDQVPVS
-649 ATGSATVLSA
+649 TGSAAVLSA
-659 NNAVVNTVDYKNTGV
+659 NNALVNTIDYKNTGV

-684 NGSVLLDI
+684 NGSVMLDI

-697 TVPENSTSLTPTI
+697 EPTGPSLTPTI
-710 SQREVKSTISVVSG
+710 STREVKSTISVISG

-735 QQEKSRNGV
+735 NLTKSRSGI
-744 PILSQLPYV
+744 PILNQLPYV

-758 TTGKSTERTEL
+758 TTGNNDVRTEL

-777 IRDGADAAK
+777 IRNGADAAM

-793 KMRGGKTQAL
+793 KMRSGRAPAL

-815 AQ
+815 Q